1 MSASPFEPAETRDGD
16 APDFRHVRH
25 WIFDLDNTLYC
36 ADSGVFAQIE
46 SRMTDFVAAH
56 TGLDRGEARQLQKE
70 LYRQYGT
77 TLKGLMATRGTDPE
91 PYLSFVHDIDLG
103 ALAPDA
109 GLAFAI
115 ARLPG
120 KRYVFTNGCSH
131 HAARILARLELG
143 DLFDEIWD
151 IRTIDFVPK
160 PDRRAYERV
169 VASAAL
175 PADRAAM
182 FDDIA
187 SNLIP
192 ARALGMTTVW
202 LKNLQDFSPQAGV
215 LAGHQTGSAEIPLAA
230 PSHIDHETAD
240 LTVFLN
246 SIRI

>member
-1 MSASPFEPAETRDGD
+1 MSASPFEPAETRRSD

-36 ADSGVFAQIE
+36 AGSGVFAQIE
-46 SRMTDFVAAH
+46 SRMTDFVASL
-56 TGLDRGEARQLQKE
+56 TGTDRTEARRIQKD

-77 TLKGLMATRGTDPE
+77 TLKGLMATRGIDPE
-91 PYLSFVHDIDLG
+91 PYLSFVHDIDLS

-120 KRYVFTNGCSH
+120 KRYVFTNGCRH
-131 HAARILARLELG
+131 HATRILARLELG
-143 DLFDEIWD
+143 GLFDDIWD

-169 VASAAL
+169 VAAAAL
-175 PADRAAM
+175 PAHRAAM

-187 SNLIP
+187 TNLIP

-202 LKNLQDFSPQAGV
+202 LKNLQDFSPQAGYR
-215 LAGHQTGSAEIPLAA
+215 AGYQASPVEIPLAA